1 MSQKFKIKN
10 NVENVGEVAK
20 DELIAPIFVIV
31 NWAEQNMQHV
41 LRISLKRTTHIPTQK
56 CTQFATNSNTQLDD
70 KIKWKII
77 TALNSFLKPI
87 YRKRKFIKKINLIKS
102 RISPSSFSNEGLG
115 SVHKHRYTHKINCIV
130 CIRGLN

>member
-31 NWAEQNMQHV
+31 NCAEQIMQHV

-56 CTQFATNSNTQLDD
+56 CTQFATNLNTQLDD
-70 KIKWKII
+70 KK
-77 TALNSFLKPI
+77 
-87 YRKRKFIKKINLIKS
+87 
-102 RISPSSFSNEGLG
+102 NE
-115 SVHKHRYTHKINCIV
+115 K
-130 CIRGLN
+130 